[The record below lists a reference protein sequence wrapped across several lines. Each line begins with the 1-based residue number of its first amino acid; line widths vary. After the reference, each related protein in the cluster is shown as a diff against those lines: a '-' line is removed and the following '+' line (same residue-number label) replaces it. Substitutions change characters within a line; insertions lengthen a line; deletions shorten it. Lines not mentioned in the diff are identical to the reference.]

1 MSWLSIAPTSQFSL
15 ANIPFGIITA
25 RGSVVPRPAIA
36 VGDYAL
42 DLSAFANGNGFSEL
56 QQIQHHLGAFHQR
69 TLNLFASLGR
79 PIHRLVREY
88 LQVILKEDTPYP
100 GLLKD
105 NSKLREEALVPL
117 TEIQNHLPMHIGDYT
132 DFYAGLNHAYNVG
145 VLFRGADNALQPNYK
160 HIPVG
165 YHGRA
170 STVVVSGKPIT
181 RPNGQI
187 LTNPVATPKVPVLSP
202 CKKLDIE
209 LELGAFVC
217 GANKMGENIPIAEA
231 KDHIFGLVLM
241 NDWSARD
248 IQAWEYVPLG
258 PFLSK
263 SFGTTISPWIV
274 LMDALEPFLVEGL
287 EPGNRESILPYL
299 REKEAA
305 NVYDINLEV
314 DIIPKG
320 SSPTT
325 ICKTS
330 GKNLLFSFPQMLAHH
345 SLGGCA
351 MNTGDLLGSGTISG
365 TEPGSQGSM
374 LEQTE
379 NGKKSLTIGEVTRT
393 FLEDGDEVVIRGASG
408 REGALVGFGE
418 CRGVIK
424 ASPKI

>member
-56 QQIQHHLGAFHQR
+56 HQIQHHLGAFHQR

-132 DFYAGLNHAYNVG
+132 DFYAGLNHAFNVG

-160 HIPVG
+160 HIPIG

-187 LTNPVATPKVPVLSP
+187 LTNPVATPKVPFLSP

-263 SFGTTISPWIV
+263 SFGTTISPWVV

-314 DIIPKG
+314 DIVPKG

-393 FLEDGDEVVIRGASG
+393 FLEDGDEVVIRGACG

-424 ASPKI
+424 ASPNI